1 MALYVF
7 SRKEN
12 VYNEFRKQTS
22 SGGFCLNECL
32 MQAGLECLPFGGVG
46 GSGIGRYHG
55 KHSFETFSHPRFDK
69 NSKDFYLIHK
79 SLLKYYF
86 LLRAVIKAGFF
97 GDSLVKIVVF
107 I

>member
-1 MALYVF
+1 
-7 SRKEN
+7 
-12 VYNEFRKQTS
+12 
-22 SGGFCLNECL
+22 

-79 SLLKYYF
+79 SLL
-86 LLRAVIKAGFF
+86 IQ
-97 GDSLVKIVVF
+97 KIF